1 MIDNKKCQCSDCQ
14 FRNVA
19 FSTLEDAEIT
29 TLCDYRREYAYNR
42 GGIIHKEGDP
52 IQEFKYLK
60 SGLVKM
66 YRESKSGN
74 EQIIAITKPF
84 EFVSNI
90 SIFSQEKYKY
100 SVSAIEESII
110 CSIRLDYIRSLILSH
125 GNFALELMSRLSQI
139 TDKIILQ
146 TLDIRNRNL
155 AGRVAYILLYFSRD
169 IYQSMVFDLPVSRK
183 EIADYISMSTAN
195 VIRTLSEFRKEGII
209 HLHGK
214 TVEIADMEKLELI
227 SSRG

>member
-1 MIDNKKCQCSDCQ
+1 MFDKSKCQCSDCQ

-19 FSTLEDAEIT
+19 FSTLEDTEIT
-29 TLCDYRREYAYNR
+29 TLCDYHREYSYSK

-60 SGLVKM
+60 SGLVKV
-66 YRESKSGN
+66 YRESNLGN
-74 EQIIAITKPF
+74 EQIMAITRPF

-90 SIFSQEKYKY
+90 SIFSEERYKY
-100 SVSAIEESII
+100 SVSAIEESVI
-110 CSIRLDYIRSLILSH
+110 CSIRLDYIRSLIITH
-125 GNFALELMSRLSQI
+125 GNFALELMTRLSQI

-155 AGRVAYILLYFSRD
+155 AGRVAYILLYFTRD
-169 IYQSMVFDLPVSRK
+169 IYKSMVFDLPVSRK

-195 VIRTLSEFRKEGII
+195 VIRTLSDFRKEGII
-209 HLHGK
+209 KLHGK
-214 TVEIADMEKLELI
+214 TIEIVNIEKLEMI
-227 SSRG
+227 STKG

>member
-1 MIDNKKCQCSDCQ
+1 MTDKNKCQCSDCQ

-19 FSTLEDAEIT
+19 FSTLGDREIT
-29 TLCDYRREYAYNR
+29 TLCDYHKEYVFNR

-60 SGLVKM
+60 SGLVKV
-66 YRESKSGN
+66 YRETPSGN
-74 EQIIAITKPF
+74 EQILAITRPF

-90 SIFSQEKYKY
+90 SIFSEQRYRY
-100 SVSAIEESII
+100 SVSAIEESVI
-110 CSIRLDYIRSLILSH
+110 CSIKLDYIKSLVVNH
-125 GNFALELMSRLSQI
+125 GNFAMELMTRLSQI
-139 TDKIILQ
+139 SDKIIMQ

-155 AGRVAYILLYFSRD
+155 AGRVAYVLLYFTRE
-169 IYQSMVFDLPVSRK
+169 IYNRMIFELPVSRK

-195 VIRTLSEFRKEGII
+195 VIRTLSDFRKEGII
-209 HLHGK
+209 KLDGK
-214 TVEIADMEKLELI
+214 TIEIMDMQKLELI